1 MSTMTEAP
9 TTFASVADLRRT
21 LRGPLHL
28 PGDAG
33 YDAARTAWNPHAD
46 GRPALV
52 AEVSGPAD
60 VRAVITW
67 ARAHGVPLAVQS
79 TGHGIVAPY
88 DGVALIKTSNLR
100 SVLVDADRRIA
111 RVGAGAV
118 WSDVIAAA
126 APFGLV
132 PLSGSAAGVGVAG
145 YTMGGGVSWLSRRF
159 GFAADSLLRATVVT
173 ADGNVVTAS
182 RDQQADL
189 FWALRGG
196 GGNFGVATSLDIQLH
211 PVASVYAGAAVF
223 PIARAAD
230 TLRRYAEW
238 AATAPDALSTA
249 IVATSAS
256 TGRPASFAIRA
267 LYSGDDGATG
277 ARRALRTLYQVAGTP
292 VSEEF
297 HERSYA
303 ETRMPGVAPRSFDLF
318 RQLPD
323 PVISTIVA
331 AVSRADSP
339 ASAVEIRHW
348 GGAMAKP
355 AGDAGPVGH
364 RDVPFSIIVD
374 GPADVAAALR
384 PYATGGSFLNFLHA
398 PAHIESAYTAENYQ
412 RLRAV
417 KAAYD
422 PANIF
427 RLNHNIAPASAR

>member
-9 TTFASVADLRRT
+9 MTTVSAGDLRRS
-21 LRGPLHL
+21 LRGPLHR
-28 PGDAG
+28 PGDEG
-33 YDAARTAWNPHAD
+33 YDAARTGWNPHAD
-46 GRPALV
+46 AHPALV
-52 AEVSGPAD
+52 AEVCGPAD

-79 TGHGIVAPY
+79 TGHGVVAPY

-111 RVGAGAV
+111 GVGAGAQ
-118 WSDVIAAA
+118 WADVIAAA
-126 APFGLV
+126 APFGLT

-145 YTMGGGVSWLSRRF
+145 YTMGGGVSRLSRRF

-182 RDQQADL
+182 RDRRADL
-189 FWALRGG
+189 FWALRRG
-196 GGNFGVATSLDIQLH
+196 GGNFGVATSLEIQLYR
-211 PVASVYAGAAVF
+211 VASVYAGAAVF

-238 AATAPDALSTA
+238 AATAPDELSTA

-256 TGRPASFAIRA
+256 AGRAPSFAIRA
-267 LYSGDDGATG
+267 LFSGHNGATG
-277 ARRALRTLYQVAGTP
+277 ARRALRTLYQAAGQP
-292 VSEEF
+292 LSEEF

-303 ETRMPGVAPRSFDLF
+303 DTRMPGVAPRSFDLF
-318 RQLPD
+318 RRLPD
-323 PVISTIVA
+323 PLISTIVD
-331 AVSRADSP
+331 AVSRTDSP

-348 GGAMAKP
+348 GGAMARP
-355 AGDAGPVGH
+355 AADSGPVGY

-384 PYATGGSFLNFLHA
+384 PYATGGSFRNFLHA
-398 PAHIESAYTAENYQ
+398 PASTESAYTAENYQ

-422 PANIF
+422 PANVF
-427 RLNHNIAPASAR
+427 HLDHNIAPATAQ